1 MFESLVAGILNR
13 VLGSYVE
20 NFDSKQL
27 NIGIW
32 SGDVKLKN
40 LKLKKESLD
49 ELKLPINV
57 KFGHIGELSLSIPW
71 SNLKGKPVKIVVED
85 VYLLAYPILPES
97 YDPEEQAQREFKL
110 KLNKLKELEAIELA
124 KIQGDQLKPDRDN
137 NSGDSAATA
146 AAANNQSFAESLITK
161 IIDNLQ
167 FTIKNI
173 HIRYEDD
180 AVLTESPYSIG
191 LTLNELSA
199 VSTDDQWNPSFISIT
214 QSFTRKLM
222 TLNSL
227 TCYMNT
233 NTQALN
239 DDSMSTLL
247 SEFQHH
253 HNDELN
259 SYLLQ
264 PVSGTGRL
272 KIHKPG
278 ATDSTPHIESD
289 VFFQKFAIDLHSQ
302 QYHDLLWTASKFH
315 WFIKTRRF
323 KKSRPKVSP
332 SEDPKAWFKYAAQTI
347 LDEIHE
353 RNYKWSWEYF
363 AKRRDSRIKYV
374 SLWKKHLSE
383 SLTPEEEA
391 QLEELHFELSYE
403 DIRFYRSL
411 ARNELKKERVELAQ
425 HHQLSNK
432 QHEQPQ
438 NKGWFSSWWS
448 SDTANKTEPTESDN
462 HDDSIDLSLNDEQRK
477 ALYDTIDYDDSQD
490 LSSSIEIPKER
501 VLIQANVTLESG
513 GFSIRSDK
521 FQGNLAEI
529 AYEGCKVQFFQRPD
543 SFFTNFQLQEFRVED
558 GTNTSIFKHIVSVKH
573 LHSHFHE
580 QPNTSSSSSSS
591 GISDSVPFFQVAFEN
606 NPLDGSS
613 DSVLVGKLRSMTIF
627 NNAEFVK
634 EVIAFFRPPKVH
646 LDTIGAI
653 MNAAEASLEG
663 ITQQTRIGLQ
673 YALDEHKT
681 INVKL
686 DLQAPL
692 IIVPLDPKSY
702 KSPVAILDA
711 GHISVVS
718 NLADKQKIE
727 EIKEKETYSET
738 DWEQLSDLMYDKFTV
753 ELKDSQFLVGSD
765 IKSTM
770 EQLHGAIDNNTSD
783 KEDRV
788 SALILDKFNMGFELG
803 ISIMPEAYYL
813 PKFKIGG
820 DIPMV
825 NLSINDFQYKTLMKI
840 MDVVVPQFVDSD
852 SETASVFEAF
862 GGGDDNTDTEQLVED
877 LDALALVGAH
887 TPAIKTAGE
896 TQVSNAAK
904 KQHTFDFDFKVEV
917 IKVCLRRCVDGT
929 TLRAER
935 FIDVVGSSLNLHLYK
950 TEDNMHLE
958 LVLQDIDLLDH
969 IESSGI
975 PEFEKLISSN
985 NFTPEENRVKSKD
998 LFELKYDRM
1007 LRMVDFKGE
1016 MIELYDQFIDIDI
1029 ATVKFVLTRKSIL
1042 SILNFALNTFTDPYA
1057 EPTPADVLIHNDSSN
1072 EATAPQKIQV
1082 NLSLD
1087 SIIVVLN
1094 EDGLKLATMELSTA
1108 MIDVL
1113 LWPLEMEVNGKL
1125 GGLTLHDEINEGS
1138 PRDSSIRKLITMDGG
1153 NLAEFTYKTFDPL
1166 TNKKLY
1172 NSLINFTSGPP
1183 TINLVEDSFKR
1194 IINFLTLFLKMKE
1207 IYDTTRDDA
1216 INLGTDLNNADK
1228 IKFEVTVNSPR
1239 IIWPKLTTFSTK
1251 RQYDSV
1257 TTYLGEFYAYNDY
1270 EDVEDLI
1277 VNKINVGLR
1286 NATLDSTIHFDNAKQ
1301 SLSILNGMDIVFGI
1315 DYVDKYK
1322 AQVPT
1327 FSITGKLPEV
1337 DVNLTEL
1344 QLQYL
1349 KEMNESIV
1357 RVFATGGEHHHEE
1370 LEDAKLDAI
1379 HANAVMKHT
1388 ADLKNP
1394 GTRRRSS
1401 ITSMV
1406 LSEAASS
1413 DTPPDHML
1421 VDFKFEMPKV
1431 SLTIYNNTHGLGEFN
1446 DKKISLF
1453 ALKNSHVKL
1462 AMKQDTHFVC
1472 DVEVEAFVV
1481 EDVRVN
1487 SGNKFKEIIPPIE
1500 NDKQFV
1506 LSASSDGKPEKMNV
1520 VVVLDIK
1527 NPKTILALDYMFE
1540 LQSFV
1545 EKGLESKTPVID
1557 EEEQEQEE
1565 EVEEGDVN
1573 NNDVKGDKGDA
1584 ADVADLTS
1592 DSSMTFGF
1600 SINLKEPSITL
1611 LADSSKSDTEAI
1623 VFNVEQVLFTSQHVI
1638 SLAANNIGMF
1648 LCQMDDQANKNYRII
1663 DNFSVSFAHDSR
1675 GSDATHF
1682 LSSIEASIDPIL
1694 IRVSLR
1700 DIRLATTIFNRA
1712 NELYNKTHMS
1722 KRLNQQDP
1730 SFSKEFQKAV
1740 SYYAPSILSNRSR
1753 PSHNAGGGGGGAS
1766 PGGAAAFTTI
1776 VKGEVLNVSLG
1787 GARFVLLGDV
1797 HDMPVLDLK
1806 TNPFDI
1812 KATDWSTDLYA
1823 ETTFESYINI
1833 YNYARSCW
1841 EPLVEPWPVS
1851 MYASKKSGLKQC
1863 LLIDIIAR
1871 ELAQVTVS
1879 SRSVALLSQIFSRMS
1894 SDIELKPRGEDSP
1907 YRIVNQTGLD
1917 VKVWSNKESSDDD
1930 DDNNATLIKSGE
1942 TIPWAFESWTKV
1954 RQDLDVDTNAIALGI
1969 TFVDGVYD
1977 DLQQVAL
1984 NGEGVQVYML
1994 EPARNKIHNRLLCDI
2009 TLGED
2014 NVKTVV
2020 LRSTVKIQNDSDT
2033 GINILLLDETHSEN
2047 NAELLI
2053 PSGGSYAVPINS
2065 VYYSR
2070 LSVRPNVSTSYN
2082 WSKEKLFWQDMS
2094 AASTSLSCGA
2104 SASNDNSF
2112 YYYHAVGHV
2121 AEDEP
2126 LATIYP
2132 FMNVAISAPIEIDN
2146 LLPYDLE
2153 YRLYDKN
2160 NEREWKGRLSKGMKN
2175 YVHVVS
2181 LKSLLLLSVQAIG
2194 TSFKKSEFAIINSPK
2209 GYKFPRE
2216 NKLPMRGPRGME
2228 MTLKIHYPSSSKTSA
2243 GSKAVLYAPYVI
2255 LNRTGKEITIKD
2267 GNNSIVCPASER
2279 DHFTPYIF
2287 SFVNEENKSNRAFLQ
2302 VEDSLP
2308 TSPISFDAIGQSSA
2322 ATAQMQ
2328 GRQLEYNIGVH
2339 VSEGEG
2345 KYNLSKVVTFTPRY
2359 VVRNLLD
2366 EDIEVIE
2373 SGSTQRF
2380 QVGSKAITPLYG
2392 LRRTKDKNIMIK
2404 FTHSSKTWTAPF
2416 SINEVGQIF
2425 VKINK
2430 LDVQVLVK
2438 VNLVIEDATLFIQVE
2453 DANEE
2458 WPFSIRNFTNHE
2470 YYIYQLNPNLNSE
2483 GEQVRND
2490 YYKPIYYKIP
2500 PKSVMPYAYDYP
2512 SAIVKEIIV
2521 RTRGRERPVNLAE
2534 IGNQKPFRLP
2544 PTENLEQA
2552 IIDLNVIADGPS
2564 QCLVITNYD
2573 PSLSL
2578 YKLKKQGSSSSS
2590 SAIEVDKIETLEN
2603 NDFYY
2608 TKLMFKSEGVAFS
2621 LLNTRMQE
2629 LVYITT
2635 RGIELRYNELD
2646 IYQNISAKVKWIQI
2660 DNQLNGC
2667 VFPIILY
2674 PTVVPKSNNEMNSHP
2689 TLLASIVKVKDE
2701 THGVVFIKYATILLQ
2716 ELTLEI
2722 DEDFL
2727 FALLDFTKFP
2737 GASWNHRLQDKLCD
2751 ENTELPVP
2759 LKSLNDSDFYF
2770 ETLHLQPMSLNLS
2783 FVRTEHINTQ
2793 DEDKAGGNSNG
2804 NTLMFFFNM
2813 LTMAIGNVNEA
2824 PIRLNSLYIENI
2836 RVPVPVLIETIQTQY
2851 GQDFFYQVHKI
2862 LGSADFLG
2870 NPVGLFNQISSGFLD
2885 IFYEPYNGFI
2895 ITDRPQEIGIGLAK
2909 GGASFVKKSVFGVS
2923 DSVAKVTGSIAK
2935 GLSVATLDKKYQERR
2950 RRLVQ
2955 NRNRPKNALYNFSTG
2970 ATSFFDSVSSGV
2982 SGIATAPI
2990 EGANKDGAAGFFK
3003 GLGKGIVGLPTKT
3016 AIGIF
3021 DFASNMSEGI
3031 RNSTTMFESSELDRV
3046 RLPRYISYD
3055 RVIRPYSDREALGQN
3070 WLNVM
3075 DEGLYFKEKYL
3086 AHLLLSGEERAV
3098 IVTFKK
3104 IILLQVHTLKSVWVI
3119 PYDQIKVITIESTG
3133 IQIDL
3138 KTRSGPFIPIPDRG
3152 GRQFL
3157 YNRMSVAVTEYN
3169 NKCKVTL

>member
-13 VLGSYVE
+13 VLGSYIE
-20 NFDSKQL
+20 NFDSNQL

-40 LKLKKESLD
+40 LRLKKESLD

-85 VYLLAYPILPES
+85 VYLLAYPILPDE
-97 YDPEEQAQREFKL
+97 YDPEEQAQRDFQL

-124 KIQGDQLKPDRDN
+124 KIQGDQLQPHNPNASDDA
-137 NSGDSAATA
+137 S
-146 AAANNQSFAESLITK
+146 NQTFAESLITK

-167 FTIKNI
+167 LTIRNI

-180 AVLTESPYSIG
+180 AVLTESPYSVG
-191 LTLNELSA
+191 VTLKELSA
-199 VSTDDQWNPSFISIT
+199 VSTDEAWEPSFISIT
-214 QSFTRKLM
+214 QPFTRKLM

-233 NTQALN
+233 NSEPLDNETVGSLLAEFQAQL
-239 DDSMSTLL
+239 DDSAI
-247 SEFQHH
+247 
-253 HNDELN
+253 NR
-259 SYLLQ
+259 YLLQ
-264 PVSGTGRL
+264 PVLGSGRL
-272 KIHKPG
+272 KIHKAG

-289 VFFQKFAIDLHSQ
+289 IFFQKFAIDLHSQ

-323 KKSRPKVSP
+323 KKGRPKVAP
-332 SEDPKAWFKYAAQTI
+332 KDDPKAWFKYAAKTI

-353 RNYKWSWEYF
+353 RNYKWTWEYF
-363 AKRRDSRIKYV
+363 AERRDARIRYLA
-374 SLWKKHLSE
+374 LWKKHLSQGDK
-383 SLTPEEEA
+383 SLTPEEQSE
-391 QLEELHFELSYE
+391 LEKLHFDLTYE

-411 ARNELKKERVELAQ
+411 VRTELKKEKVELA
-425 HHQLSNK
+425 LISSK
-432 QHEQPQ
+432 KEPE

-448 SDTANKTEPTESDN
+448 GDNKTDPTENSTTDAG
-462 HDDSIDLSLNDEQRK
+462 DDDEPIDMSLSDEQRK
-477 ALYDTIDYDDSQD
+477 ALYDTIDFDDTKDFST
-490 LSSSIEIPKER
+490 SIDIPRER
-501 VLIQANVTLESG
+501 VLIQVNATLESG
-513 GFSIRSDK
+513 GFSIKSDK
-521 FQGNLAEI
+521 FEGNLAEI
-529 AYEGCKVQFFQRPD
+529 AYEGCKAQFFQRSD

-558 GTNTSIFKHIVSVKH
+558 GTNTSIYKHIVSVKH
-573 LHSHFHE
+573 LHSNFHE
-580 QPNTSSSSSSS
+580 DNSQSSS
-591 GISDSVPFFQVAFEN
+591 GSDNVPFFQVAFEN
-606 NPLDGSS
+606 NPLDGLS

-627 NNAEFVK
+627 NNGEFVK
-634 EVIAFFRPPKVH
+634 EVISFFKPPKVH

-692 IIVPLDPKSY
+692 IIVPLDPQSY

-727 EIKEKETYSET
+727 EIKEKETYSEN
-738 DWEQLSDLMYDKFTV
+738 DWNQLSDLMYDKFTV
-753 ELKDSQFLVGSD
+753 ELKDSQFLVGTD
-765 IKSTM
+765 LKSTM
-770 EQLHGAIDNNTSD
+770 EQLHGAVDSTISD
-783 KEDRV
+783 DGGPDETI
-788 SALILDKFNMGFELG
+788 SALILDKFNMSFKLG
-803 ISIMPEAYYL
+803 ISIMPEAYHL
-813 PKFKIGG
+813 PKFKVGG
-820 DIPMV
+820 DVPMV
-825 NLSINDFQYKTLMKI
+825 NLSINDFQYKTI
-840 MDVVVPQFVDSD
+840 MNILDILVPQFSD
-852 SETASVFEAF
+852 SESESSSVFEAY
-862 GGGDDNTDTEQLVED
+862 GAVIDQDPNNEHLLHDLETDSLERSTLVASAPLTSKSQIPE
-877 LDALALVGAH
+877 
-887 TPAIKTAGE
+887 
-896 TQVSNAAK
+896 AAK
-904 KQHTFDFDFKVEV
+904 EQHVFEFDFKVEM
-917 IKVCLRRCVDGT
+917 IKVCLRRCIDGT
-929 TLRAER
+929 TLKSER
-935 FIDVVGSSLNLHLYK
+935 FIDLVGSSLNLHFYK

-958 LVLQDIDLLDH
+958 LVLQDIDLYDH

-985 NFTPEENRVKSKD
+985 NFTPEENRIKSKD
-998 LFELKYDRM
+998 LFLLKYDRV
-1007 LRMVDFKGE
+1007 LRMVEFKGE
-1016 MIELYDQFIDIDI
+1016 MIELFDQFVDIDI

-1057 EPTPADVLIHNDSSN
+1057 EPTPADALIHNDSSN
-1072 EATAPQKIQV
+1072 EAIAPQKIQV
-1082 NLSLD
+1082 NLKLD
-1087 SIIVVLN
+1087 SIILVLN
-1094 EDGLKLATMELSTA
+1094 EDGLKLATLELSTA
-1108 MIDVL
+1108 AIDIL

-1138 PRDSSIRKLITMDGG
+1138 PRDSSIRKLITMEGE
-1153 NLAEFTYKTFDPL
+1153 NLAEFMYKTFDPQ
-1166 TNKKLY
+1166 TNKNLY
-1172 NSLINFTSGPP
+1172 NSIVKFTSGPP
-1183 TINLVEDSFKR
+1183 TINLVEDSYNR
-1194 IINFLTLFLKMKE
+1194 IINFMTLFLKMKE

-1216 INLGTDLNNADK
+1216 INLGTNLNDAAK
-1228 IKFEVTVNSPR
+1228 MKFDVTVNSPR

-1251 RQYDSV
+1251 KQYDSV
-1257 TTYLGEFYAYNDY
+1257 TTYLGEFFAYNDY
-1270 EDVEDLI
+1270 KEEKENQNLVI
-1277 VNKINVGLR
+1277 NKINVGLR
-1286 NATLDSTIHFDNAKQ
+1286 NATLDSTIHFDQITQ
-1301 SLSILNGMDIVFGI
+1301 SLSILDGMDVIFGI
-1315 DYVDKYK
+1315 NYVDKYDSEI
-1322 AQVPT
+1322 PT
-1327 FSITGKLPEV
+1327 FSISGKLPEV
-1337 DVNLTEL
+1337 DMHLTEL

-1349 KEMNESIV
+1349 KEMNDSII
-1357 RVFATGGEHHHEE
+1357 RIFTFDEHQE
-1370 LEDAKLDAI
+1370 LEDVKLDAI
-1379 HANAVMKHT
+1379 HANAVMRHT

-1394 GTRRRSS
+1394 RSRRRSS
-1401 ITSMV
+1401 IASLV
-1406 LSEAASS
+1406 LSETG
-1413 DTPPDHML
+1413 DPEIPIDHSL
-1421 VDFKFEMPKV
+1421 VDFTFEIPQV
-1431 SLTIYNNTHGLGEFN
+1431 SLTIYNNTHNVEDFR
-1446 DKKISLF
+1446 DKKLSLF
-1453 ALKNSHVKL
+1453 ALKNSRVKFV
-1462 AMKQDTHFVC
+1462 MKQDTHFVC
-1472 DVEVEAFVV
+1472 DIEVEAFVV

-1487 SGNKFKEIIPPIE
+1487 CSNRFKEIIPPIE

-1506 LSASSDGKPEKMNV
+1506 LSASSDGKPDKKNV

-1527 NPKTILALDYMFE
+1527 NPKTILALDYMLE
-1540 LQSFV
+1540 LQLFV
-1545 EKGLESKTPVID
+1545 NKGLESKRPLISD
-1557 EEEQEQEE
+1557 EDLDDLDDEKEEKNNFAN
-1565 EVEEGDVN
+1565 VASNNEG
-1573 NNDVKGDKGDA
+1573 
-1584 ADVADLTS
+1584 S
-1592 DSSMTFGF
+1592 DDSGMTFGF

-1611 LADSSKSDTEAI
+1611 LADGSKPDTEAI
-1623 VFNVEQVLFTSQHVI
+1623 VFKVEQVLLTSQHVF

-1648 LCQMDDQANKNYRII
+1648 LCQMDDEANKNYRII
-1663 DNFSVSFAHDSR
+1663 DNFSISFAQDAR
-1675 GSDATHF
+1675 GSDATHY
-1682 LSSIEASIDPIL
+1682 LTSIEASVDPIL
-1694 IRVSLR
+1694 VRVSLR
-1700 DIRLATTIFNRA
+1700 DIRLATNIFNRA
-1712 NELYNKTHMS
+1712 NELYNKMHAKVGTTTEEA
-1722 KRLNQQDP
+1722 

-1753 PSHNAGGGGGGAS
+1753 LSHKAIITQAEEGA
-1766 PGGAAAFTTI
+1766 I
-1776 VKGEVLNVSLG
+1776 VKGEELNVSLG

-1797 HDMPVLDLK
+1797 HDMPVLDFK
-1806 TNPFDI
+1806 TNPFDV
-1812 KATDWSTDLYA
+1812 KARNWSTDLYA

-1851 MYASKKSGLKQC
+1851 IYASKKTGSKEC

-1871 ELAQVTVS
+1871 EMAQVTVY
-1879 SRSVALLSQIFSRMS
+1879 SRSVGLLSQIFSRMS

-1917 VKVWSNKESSDDD
+1917 IKVWLSLEEAESDEGK
-1930 DDNNATLIKSGE
+1930 LIKTGE
-1942 TIPWAFESWTKV
+1942 TVPWAFESWTKV
-1954 RQDLDVDTNAIALGI
+1954 RQNLDVDSNAIAIGV
-1969 TFVDGVYD
+1969 TFCGALYD
-1977 DLQQVAL
+1977 DLTQVLL
-1984 NGEGVQVYML
+1984 NGEGTEVYML
-1994 EPARNKIHNRLLCDI
+1994 EPAMNKIHNRLLCDI

-2033 GINILLLDETHSEN
+2033 GIHILLLDESHSEN

-2070 LSVRPNVSTSYN
+2070 LSVRPNISTSYN
-2082 WSKEKLFWQDMS
+2082 WSKEKLFWHDITKD
-2094 AASTSLSCGA
+2094 STTLSCG
-2104 SASNDNSF
+2104 SFSTNDNSF
-2112 YYYHAVGHV
+2112 YYYHAVAHI

-2132 FMNVAISAPIEIDN
+2132 FMTVTISAPVEIDN
-2146 LLPYDLE
+2146 FLPYDLE

-2160 NEREWKGRLSKGMKN
+2160 NEREWKGKLSKGMKN

-2181 LKSLLLLSVQAIG
+2181 LRSLLLLSVQAVG
-2194 TSFKKSEFAIINSPK
+2194 TPFKKSEFAIINSPR

-2216 NKLPMRGPRGME
+2216 NKLPMRGPRDLTL
-2228 MTLKIHYPSSSKTSA
+2228 TLKIHYPPRSKTNA

-2255 LNRTGKEITIKD
+2255 LNRTGKELTIKD
-2267 GNNSIVCPASER
+2267 GNNLIVCPPSER
-2279 DHFTPYIF
+2279 EHFTPYMF
-2287 SFVNEENKSNRAFLQ
+2287 SFIDEENKSNRALLR
-2302 VEDSLP
+2302 VEDSSW

-2322 ATAQMQ
+2322 ASAQML
-2328 GRQLEYNIGVH
+2328 GRQMEYNIGVH
-2339 VSEGEG
+2339 VAEGEG

-2380 QVGSKAITPLYG
+2380 QVNSKAIAPLYG
-2392 LRRTKDKNIMIK
+2392 LRRTREKNIMIK
-2404 FTHSSKTWTAPF
+2404 FAHSSKTWTAPF

-2430 LDVQVLVK
+2430 SSSQILVK
-2438 VNLVIEDATLFIQVE
+2438 VNLLIEDATLFIQME
-2453 DANEE
+2453 EANDE
-2458 WPFSIRNFTNHE
+2458 WPFSIRNFTDHE

-2490 YYKPIYYKIP
+2490 YYKPVYYKIP

-2521 RTRGRERPVNLAE
+2521 RARGRERAVNLAE

-2544 PTENLEQA
+2544 PTDNSEQA

-2564 QCLVITNYD
+2564 QCLVISNYD

-2578 YKLKKQGSSSSS
+2578 YKLKKQSS
-2590 SAIEVDKIETLEN
+2590 SAVEVDKTESLEN
-2603 NDFYY
+2603 DDFYY
-2608 TKLMFKSEGVAFS
+2608 TKILCKFEGVSFS

-2629 LVYITT
+2629 LAYITT
-2635 RGIELRYNELD
+2635 RGIELRYNESD
-2646 IYQNISAKVKWIQI
+2646 IYQNLSAKVKWIQI
-2660 DNQLNGC
+2660 DNQLTGC
-2667 VFPIILY
+2667 VFPIVLY
-2674 PTVVPKSNNEMNSHP
+2674 PTVVPKSNSEMSSHP
-2689 TLLASIVKVKDE
+2689 TLLASVVKVKDE

-2727 FALLDFTKFP
+2727 FAFLDFTKFP

-2759 LKSLNDSDFYF
+2759 LKSLNDSDIYF

-2783 FVRTEHINTQ
+2783 FVRTERINA
-2793 DEDKAGGNSNG
+2793 EEEKGSNG
-2804 NTLMFFFNM
+2804 NTLTFFFNM
-2813 LTMAIGNVNEA
+2813 LTMAIGNVNDA

-2836 RVPVPVLIETIQTQY
+2836 RVPVPVLIETILTQY

-2935 GLSVATLDKKYQERR
+2935 GLTVATMDKKFQERR
-2950 RRLVQ
+2950 RRMVQ
-2955 NRNRPKNALYNFSTG
+2955 NRNRPRNALYNFSTG
-2970 ATSFFDSVSSGV
+2970 ATSFFDSVTSGV

-3031 RNSTTMFESSELDRV
+3031 RNSTTMFEASEIDRV

-3055 RVIRPYSDREALGQN
+3055 RVIRPYSEREALGQN
-3070 WLNVM
+3070 WLNQL
-3075 DEGLYFKEKYL
+3075 DEGIYFKEKYL
-3086 AHLLLSGEERAV
+3086 AHLLLTGEEKAV
-3098 IVTFKK
+3098 IVTFRK
-3104 IILLQVHTLKSVWVI
+3104 IILLQVNTMKSIWVI
-3119 PYDQIKVITIESTG
+3119 PYNQVKTITIESTG

-3138 KTRSGPFIPIPDRG
+3138 KDRSGPFIPVPERG

-3169 NKCKVTL
+3169 NKCQVAL